1 MVGSII
7 AILSNKSQI
16 VEAIRKQLVL
26 NNPVGDRK
34 LRCLNNQIIFDRFDW
49 MHTLRNLKGSDR
61 MLRLGSSHTHTREMD
76 LDDIFLSRLKLLII
90 MGKAYLNGFPLG
102 ECRRQAMLENARHI
116 EMESIDLGG
125 LIGPSCPNGS
135 ASTGIMK
142 FDHVFFQRAKL
153 LAVMIKAVAKGFPM
167 GEHRKNA
174 MQENLD
180 IICQMLTF
188 NSPAEMAFLKVA

>member
-1 MVGSII
+1 MDW
-7 AILSNKSQI
+7 Q
-16 VEAIRKQLVL
+16 
-26 NNPVGDRK
+26 
-34 LRCLNNQIIFDRFDW
+34 LRCLNVPINIDRFAW
-49 MHTLRNLKGSDR
+49 MRTQRNLEGSDR

-76 LDDIFLSRLKLLII
+76 LDDIFTARLKLLIV

-102 ECRRQAMLENARHI
+102 EYRRQAMLENARHI
-116 EMESIDLGG
+116 ETESIDLGC
-125 LIGPSCPNGS
+125 LIDSPYLNEL
-135 ASTGIMK
+135 ASTGPME

-180 IICQMLTF
+180 IISGMLTF
-188 NSPAEMAFLKVA
+188 SNPAEMEFLKVA